1 MVPALVELALEY
13 YRKPLRYSHL
23 ADVSRPLPRGFDD
36 MLTAFGAALSSSQIA
51 QTAEALSTDRDE
63 LERAA
68 RFFIRHV
75 LLDPAG
81 DYYRYLGLTRRARPE
96 AIRSHY
102 LLLIRMFHPD
112 RLAEAN
118 EADLAYSSRINAAY
132 HVLRDGQARKDYD
145 CGLPKGLRQ
154 MAGSD
159 PRTFFR
165 PTGPVVSSPRT
176 RLFERIGSA
185 IRRPPVV
192 VAASLSVVALL
203 GYLLLQQVRVQP
215 TLRMTDG
222 ASSAQTPAVP
232 SYLKRA
238 AEPASPV
245 ALHDEPE
252 QASAS
257 APPQPRQPVPQH
269 QNRGTRDHDAETTL
283 AKDGSVKVRAAPD
296 EPAKA
301 ADALAAID
309 VSSAAVTEPRVADK
323 TGPSTASAQSVEARI
338 AAILAEIP
346 PAVAST
352 VDRDR
357 AARAKKADKP
367 ARDDP
372 VSKPVAKASRAI
384 DVSEPEPATVQRADP
399 PALAVDAPSPRR
411 AAPADG
417 NALVGL
423 LERAYRQRD
432 ANALAALFA
441 QGARTNE
448 GSGRGLIRNLYSG
461 FFQRS
466 IESQLSVRGL
476 QWQAG
481 SDGRLIGRGQVSV
494 SNRYRGSTAWQRS
507 KGRIELEVA
516 DGPEGYRI
524 TEMFYQL
531 D

>member
-13 YRKPLRYSHL
+13 YRNPLRYSHL
-23 ADVSRPLPRGFDD
+23 ADVTRPLPRGFDD
-36 MLTAFGAALSSSQIA
+36 MLTAFGAALSSSQIG
-51 QTAEALSTDRDE
+51 QTAEALSADRDE

-96 AIRSHY
+96 AIRNHY

-132 HVLRDGQARKDYD
+132 HVLRDAQARKDYD

-165 PTGPVVSSPRT
+165 PTGPVVSSPRS
-176 RLFERIGSA
+176 RLFERIGGA
-185 IRRPPVV
+185 IRRPSVV
-192 VAASLSVVALL
+192 VSASLTVVALL

-215 TLRMTDG
+215 TLRMAGGDVDG
-222 ASSAQTPAVP
+222 QARVVP

-238 AEPASPV
+238 TEHSVDVSPDDGPAQV
-245 ALHDEPE
+245 
-252 QASAS
+252 SAS
-257 APPQPRQPVPQH
+257 DSPQPRQLEPEH
-269 QNRGTRDHDAETTL
+269 QTRGTGDRDSET
-283 AKDGSVKVRAAPD
+283 APARNGAVKVRAAPD
-296 EPAKA
+296 EAAKA
-301 ADALAAID
+301 ADAARAID
-309 VSSAAVTEPRVADK
+309 VASAAATEPEASGR
-323 TGPSTASAQSVEARI
+323 TGLSTKPAQSVEARI
-338 AAILAEIP
+338 AAILANIP

-352 VDRDR
+352 ADRDT
-357 AARAKKADKP
+357 AARAKMAERP

-372 VSKPVAKASRAI
+372 VSKPIAKASQAI
-384 DVSEPEPATVQRADP
+384 DVSEPEPVPVRRADP
-399 PALAVDAPSPRR
+399 PASAVGAPSPRR

-417 NALVGL
+417 NALVGR
-423 LERAYRQRD
+423 LEHAYRQGD

-448 GSGRGLIRNLYSG
+448 GSGRGLIRNLYAG
-461 FFQRS
+461 FFRRAT
-466 IESQLSVRGL
+466 ESQLSVRGL

-494 SNRYRGSTAWQRS
+494 SNRYRGATAWQRS
-507 KGRIELEVA
+507 RGRIQLEVA

>member
-1 MVPALVELALEY
+1 MVPALVELALDF

-96 AIRSHY
+96 AIRNHY

-132 HVLRDGQARKDYD
+132 HVLRDAQARKDYD

-165 PTGPVVSSPRT
+165 PTDPVVSSPRS
-176 RLFERIGSA
+176 RLFERIGS
-185 IRRPPVV
+185 ILRRPSVV
-192 VAASLSVVALL
+192 VAASLSLVALL
-203 GYLLLQQVRVQP
+203 GYLLLQQVGVQP
-215 TLRMTDG
+215 TLRMTGDDSG
-222 ASSAQTPAVP
+222 GQAQVLP

-238 AEPASPV
+238 AGHSGDV
-245 ALHDEPE
+245 APDDGTEE
-252 QASAS
+252 ISAS
-257 APPQPRQPVPQH
+257 ELPQRRQPSLQH
-269 QNRGTRDHDAETTL
+269 HSEITVTSNAAVKDRPAPAE
-283 AKDGSVKVRAAPD
+283 AAT
-296 EPAKA
+296 ATNA
-301 ADALAAID
+301 SAAID
-309 VSSAAVTEPRVADK
+309 FSSAAIMENGGAGR
-323 TGPSTASAQSVEARI
+323 TGPSTTPVQSVEARI
-338 AAILAEIP
+338 AAILAEVP

-352 VDRDR
+352 ADPEI
-357 AARAKKADKP
+357 AARAKKTDKP
-367 ARDDP
+367 ARDEP
-372 VSKPVAKASRAI
+372 VSKPVTKASKAV
-384 DVSEPEPATVQRADP
+384 DVSESEPIVSARRVAP
-399 PALAVDAPSPRR
+399 PASAVEPPSPSRP
-411 AAPADG
+411 APADG
-417 NALVGL
+417 NALVGR
-423 LERAYRQRD
+423 LEHAYRQRD
-432 ANALAALFA
+432 ANGLAALFA
-441 QGARTNE
+441 HGARTNE
-448 GSGRGLIRNLYSG
+448 GSGRGLIRNLYAG
-461 FFQRS
+461 FFRRS
-466 IESQLSVRGL
+466 LESQLSVRGL

-507 KGRIELEVA
+507 RGRIQLEVA
-516 DGPEGYRI
+516 DGPEGYWI